1 MNDQYTNAKAQLN
14 TAAKLLN
21 IPVDILKKLEIPDK
35 VLTVSIPVLM
45 DNGKIK
51 TFIGYRSQHNN
62 KRGPYKGG
70 IRFHPEVSESE
81 VKALSMWMT
90 WKCAVADIPYGGAKG
105 GIIVD
110 PSLLSKIEL
119 ERLSRGYIQKIYEI
133 IGEEKDVP
141 APDVNTNPEIMEW
154 MLDEYQKI
162 TGSKSIAVFTGK
174 SIDKGGS
181 KGRTEATGYGGV
193 YIMEELLNK
202 IKLNKKDVTLAIQG
216 LGNVGYYFA
225 ELAYQYGYKIVALSD
240 SSGGI
245 YNKEG
250 IDPIKAFKYRQTRK
264 DFNGFLD
271 STNISN
277 SELLELPVTILVPS
291 AIENVITKDNVDN
304 IKAKYIIE
312 MANGPVTPEA
322 DLVLYKKGILS
333 IPDVLSNSGG
343 VTVSYFE
350 WVQDREGK
358 FWEKQEVLN
367 KLKTTIVGAFEKV
380 FNKQK
385 ELKTDMRTAAYTL
398 AIQKVVDGN

>member
-21 IPVDILKKLEIPDK
+21 IPVDILNKLEIPDK

-110 PSLLSKIEL
+110 PALLSKIEL

-154 MLDEYQKI
+154 MLNEYQKL
-162 TGSKSIAVFTGK
+162 TGTKSVAVFTGK
-174 SIDKGGS
+174 SVDKGGS

-202 IKLNKKDVTLAIQG
+202 MKLNKKDVTLAIQG

-225 ELAYQYGYKIVALSD
+225 ELAYQSGYKIVALSD

-245 YNKEG
+245 YNADG
-250 IDPIKAFKYRQTRK
+250 LDPIKAFKYAFFASSIVSPKAALTYA
-264 DFNGFLD
+264 
-271 STNISN
+271 STSSSPIETLTS
-277 SELLELPVTILVPS
+277 SLVLNS
-291 AIENVITKDNVDN
+291 AITSV
-304 IKAKYIIE
+304 
-312 MANGPVTPEA
+312 
-322 DLVLYKKGILS
+322 
-333 IPDVLSNSGG
+333 
-343 VTVSYFE
+343 
-350 WVQDREGK
+350 
-358 FWEKQEVLN
+358 
-367 KLKTTIVGAFEKV
+367 KTSPIS
-380 FNKQK
+380 
-385 ELKTDMRTAAYTL
+385 L
-398 AIQKVVDGN
+398 